1 MFLKHYLENVDILK
15 ATQSFISV
23 DVAAWSRVINL
34 CHSEDRTVRIKPP
47 SPQCRTS
54 TCLSG
59 RKVKTVL
66 TIAGLGNVVWSSC
79 LHSGGAREVEDTN
92 GRFRSLQPSPEK
104 EQKVSTTF
112 FPVLFFKDI
121 IYWLSFKWTMKSHW
135 FSPSWAL
142 PKYNLIVIIQE
153 DYYRWISSY
162 RKYFLKQFILCCG
175 TSLFISSS
183 LTPSISIP
191 LTWEERK

>member
-1 MFLKHYLENVDILK
+1 MFFKHYLENVDILK

-121 IYWLSFKWTMKSHW
+121 IYWLSFKGTMKSH
-135 FSPSWAL
+135 
-142 PKYNLIVIIQE
+142 
-153 DYYRWISSY
+153 
-162 RKYFLKQFILCCG
+162 
-175 TSLFISSS
+175 
-183 LTPSISIP
+183 
-191 LTWEERK
+191 